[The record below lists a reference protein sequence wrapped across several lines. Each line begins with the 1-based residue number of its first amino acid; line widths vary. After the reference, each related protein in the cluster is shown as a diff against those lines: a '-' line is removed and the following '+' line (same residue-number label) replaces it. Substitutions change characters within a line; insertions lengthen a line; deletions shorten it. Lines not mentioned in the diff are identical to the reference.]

1 MNNIILLLFTITY
14 INNCL
19 AQQELSQNI
28 FYKNQLR
35 ELFEKEQNKLIEE
48 AINLEYQAIYD
59 LVIIRAKNGLYNLGF
74 NLFCISKI
82 GVNRQPGEHLAN
94 YYITISRH
102 EQLSDGQ
109 PKPFSNY
116 KYPSQDILVS
126 KVLEKIK
133 KSFPDSMLRIFKY
146 EYDDNYIKRLNQ
158 CVLYYTLEW

>member
-14 INNCL
+14 ISNCL
-19 AQQELSQNI
+19 AQNELSQSI
-28 FYKNQLR
+28 FYKNQLH
-35 ELFEKEQNKLIEE
+35 ELFEKEQTKLIQE
-48 AINLEYQAIYD
+48 AINSEYQAIYD

-74 NLFCISKI
+74 NLFCVSKI
-82 GVNRQPGEHLAN
+82 GVNRKPGKHLAN
-94 YYITISRH
+94 YYIKDSIH
-102 EQLSDGQ
+102 EELYDGN
-109 PKPFSNY
+109 SNY

-146 EYDDNYIKRLNQ
+146 EYDDKYIKRLNQ